1 MTEPEPLVFRMEL
14 PTPVIARLVVV
25 ACTSVVFPLNVFVL
39 LQVLAVVVP
48 NASEN
53 VRSAERSPP
62 PRRGYVVD
70 IVLALDAGVNPK
82 IEDEAAVLS
91 VPLLFDVYTIP
102 FEVRFERVVMFCVV
116 LTLN

>member
-1 MTEPEPLVFRMEL
+1 M
-14 PTPVIARLVVV
+14 IARLVVV
-25 ACTSVVFPLNVFVL
+25 ACTSVVFPLNVFVPLHVL
-39 LQVLAVVVP
+39 LLVVP

-53 VRSAERSPP
+53 VLSDVKSPP
-62 PRRGYVVD
+62 PRSGYVVD

-102 FEVRFERVVMFCVV
+102 FEVKFERVVMFCVV

>member
-1 MTEPEPLVFRMEL
+1 MLPLPSVDNREFSAVAVYVSVF
-14 PTPVIARLVVV
+14 A
-25 ACTSVVFPLNVFVL
+25 NVFVPLHVL
-39 LQVLAVVVP
+39 LLVVP

-53 VRSAERSPP
+53 VLSDVKSPP
-62 PRRGYVVD
+62 PSSGYVVLMF
-70 IVLALDAGVNPK
+70 LADEAGVNPK

-102 FEVRFERVVMFCVV
+102 LDVRFERVVMFCVV